1 MINIVLK
8 GRIDSGNAAE
18 KEAEI
23 FEKIGPETDIC
34 IDAGELEYISSA
46 GLRILMKIRKKTGAR
61 YSVINVS
68 PQIYEIF
75 DTTGFTELLN
85 VKKRLRSMDVT
96 GCEIIGQGF
105 FGTVYRVDEDTI
117 VKVYNSPDAISMIEN
132 EQRMAKLAFLKGI
145 PTAISY
151 DIVKVGESYGS
162 VFEML
167 KSDTF
172 NDLVKKEGADL
183 EKITDEYIG
192 FMKEV
197 HKTQADEGSL
207 PKARDI
213 FLGYV
218 DVIKDN
224 LTDEQYEKLKEL
236 LMALPNDNHIVHGDF
251 QMKNVMLYDGEPMLI
266 DMDTLSAGQPIFD
279 LQALYVTYRLFEE
292 DEPENSMRFLGIS
305 NETAEFIWDRIMDNY
320 FNKADSFDTLDKIK
334 LVAYIRFLYI
344 ITTSAL
350 KEGELGKRRIEHTKE
365 HIREVLGRVKSL
377 EI

>member
-1 MINIVLK
+1 MINIALK